1 MTEYKRKTD
10 RTHQVDLPSKINFCH
25 WRKHSALIGTEVFFD
40 VVTEFIADG
49 TEITIWAK
57 DANNKVRD
65 TISDVITDNKLKG
78 KYTIPEK
85 AEDNIT
91 LTARINDYSLSAK
104 SSPLLVLRDI
114 LIDPANEHESMHEKQ
129 KELDELQYHIITD
142 LKDERFGK
150 VVDNVISEKGVHLI
164 EKFDVEFYPEVEDD
178 DEQKKE
184 EDSDKPSSTEFIND
198 VDPYISEEALKKKK
212 ASPDFEILSDEECI
226 CLHTYTAKYYRK
238 INPLL
243 RGDTSKD
250 ENWKTVADDA
260 TKALEKLATI
270 EDRVHKGNAFRGIE
284 EMPDELVNKLF
295 NVGEPFSDP
304 AFMSSATEE
313 SEAFPGDVKL
323 YINSKTAVRIDDISA
338 HPKEKEV
345 LFKPN
350 TQFIVLDK
358 SKNASGQ
365 WVIRIEEI

>member
-1 MTEYKRKTD
+1 MSEYKRKTEK
-10 RTHQVDLPSKINFCH
+10 THEVNLQSKINFCH
-25 WRKHSALIGTEVFFD
+25 WRKHSALICTEVFFD
-40 VVTEFIADG
+40 VSTEFIADG
-49 TEITIWAK
+49 TEITISAK
-57 DANNKVRD
+57 DANNKVSD
-65 TISDVITDNKLKG
+65 TISDVITDNKLLG
-78 KYTIPEK
+78 KYTIPEN

-91 LTARINDYSLSAK
+91 LTARINDYSLSTK

-114 LIDPANEHESMHEKQ
+114 LIDPANEHESMSKKQ
-129 KELDELQYHIITD
+129 KELDELQYHITTD

-150 VVDNVISEKGVHLI
+150 VVDNVISESGVHLI
-164 EKFDVEFYPEVEDD
+164 EKYDIKFYPEVEDD
-178 DEQKKE
+178 DEQEKE
-184 EDSDKPSSTEFIND
+184 ENSDKPSSTEFIND

-212 ASPDFEILSDEECI
+212 SSPDFETLSDEECI
-226 CLHTYTAKYYRK
+226 CLYTYTAKYYRK

-270 EDRVHKGNAFRGIE
+270 EDRVYKGIAFRGIE
-284 EMPDELVNKLF
+284 EMSDELVNKLF

-313 SEAFPGDVKL
+313 SEAFPGDVKIT
-323 YINSKTAVRIDDISA
+323 INSKTAVRIDDISA
-338 HPKEKEV
+338 HPDEKEV

-350 TQFIVLDK
+350 TQFLVLDK
-358 SKNASGQ
+358 TKNPSGS
-365 WVIRIEEI
+365 WEIFIKEL